1 MVDPGDERVRVRG
14 QDAGWGGVTGIAE
27 VLALAH
33 GLLAARRRPVPAAAP
48 AEPAIPAAARV
59 VARDPVCGMAVPIAT
74 ARHRS
79 ESPAGAVYFCC
90 GGCQPRFDR
99 EPGRYAV
106 AGPA

>member
-1 MVDPGDERVRVRG
+1 MVDPGDQRVRVRG
-14 QDAGWGGVTGIAE
+14 QDAGGGGVTGTA

-33 GLLAARRRPVPAAAP
+33 GLLVARRRPAPAAAP

-79 ESPAGAVYFCC
+79 ESPAGAVYFFCA
-90 GGCQPRFDR
+90 GCQARFDR